1 MSESL
6 TVLFR
11 GTTPEH
17 AAENAKTWARAEGMT
32 IRTVKS
38 IRRRHDLPTWGKDED
53 PYTDLFPFEV
63 TLAVDAL
70 PVPLP
75 DLPTLWGVQ

>member
-17 AAENAKTWARAEGMT
+17 AAEQAKAWARAEGMT
-32 IRTVKS
+32 IRTVAR
-38 IRRRHDLPTWGKDED
+38 IARRHDLPTWGAEGD
-53 PYTDLFPFEV
+53 PTIDLYPFEV
-63 TLAVDAL
+63 TLAVLAL

-75 DLPTLWGVQ
+75 ELPTLWSAA

>member
-17 AAENAKTWARAEGMT
+17 AAEQAKAWARAEGMT
-32 IRTVKS
+32 IRTVAR
-38 IRRRHDLPTWGKDED
+38 IARRHDLPTWSTDDD
-53 PYTDLFPFEV
+53 PYTDAYPFEV
-63 TLAVDAL
+63 TLAVDAV
-70 PVPLP
+70 PVPMP
-75 DLPTLWGVQ
+75 DLPTLWGAA